1 MYYDAVVIGDE
12 DERVISIHRRDC
24 DGRVTEAAMA
34 LLNRHQ
40 AVIIDLEAGT
50 LLTARMEAMLITEI
64 KDKQRIRSHDCC
76 DGVPAIKGYSDEARD
91 GTRVKVNRGG
101 AVIIDKDRE
110 RYIVC
115 AHCYHA
121 NPVSRVTCINCTENL
136 WAGLEQRLYD
146 MNRRLRYALK
156 NHDGMTSAATRHQ
169 ISLIMVNLPPEERGK
184 WRLTEFGTAMRT
196 IYKSALDEATE
207 MEGRGDEGEEE

>member
-40 AVIIDLEAGT
+40 AVIIDLE
-50 LLTARMEAMLITEI
+50 
-64 KDKQRIRSHDCC
+64 DKQRIRSHDCC